1 MGRAGFKIPLR
12 RDPKSLM
19 LNGVEL
25 KDVEESKP
33 KTFRWIQGLGLEGLE
48 HFGAEPEASLSRV
61 RCRGWYGPCDPLLR
75 PSLLRQQHAGSRRG
89 P

>member
-48 HFGAEPEASLSRV
+48 HFGAEPEASLSQGAVQGLV
-61 RCRGWYGPCDPLLR
+61 RPLR
-75 PSLLRQQHAGSRRG
+75 PTLEALFAKAATRRK